1 MTSALVLPKT
11 AKEAQALL
19 RQAGLPE
26 LNPSLIAE
34 IVQKEG
40 DSFKAAIAQAAQGE
54 ACEEATKRYLAQVIT
69 ACVPATRI
77 VLDRLGLGGVPVASL
92 IELSKTEGRTFGQ
105 AIRMLNNAEFNADN
119 AHARQYLQRIVAPLV
134 ETPPS
139 YGADPSFSNATS
151 ARVAPSPAAT
161 RAAEPPAQYSDPVQP
176 DYPVEPTASSR
187 APTAPSYPAPTRGS
201 SSPSTAPTSATAA
214 PSRHAPSQHPESR
227 RAPAE
232 VRPFPQRQ
240 DRNAND
246 NRDTS
251 APSGEGNENTDRKFS
266 SVHLYGGKAAFCF
279 SPDETRKGTS
289 PTVRVETAKAS
300 GPRQYDWS
308 TKVSF
313 QLTVSELPLVFGVLY
328 GFMPRVELNGHGAEN
343 EKSMSIEDQGGK
355 FFFSMRVRGG
365 TVYAIPSP
373 AKDAFPIMT
382 MLLEQ
387 MQKNAPGLPTAQI
400 LQIAKRVCDMYQM
413 SDPAPVQR
421 AANG

>member
-26 LNPSLIAE
+26 LNPNLIAE

-69 ACVPATRI
+69 ACVPATRV
-77 VLDRLGLGGVPVASL
+77 VLDRLGLGGVPIASL

-139 YGADPSFSNATS
+139 YGESPPISS
-151 ARVAPSPAAT
+151 AASTPVAT
-161 RAAEPPAQYSDPVQP
+161 RAPEPPAQYSDSAPP
-176 DYPVEPTASSR
+176 DYPVEPPASSR
-187 APTAPSYPAPTRGS
+187 AQTAPSYSAPTRGTP
-201 SSPSTAPTSATAA
+201 SPSSATAA
-214 PSRHAPSQHPESR
+214 PSRQAPPQHPESR

-240 DRNAND
+240 DRNAYD